1 MIFASCE
8 HTIQRVKDLLID
20 LDSNGVR
27 GVRSRTAKVA
37 DRSIQ
42 SDARRRLVLEL
53 KIEHL
58 GRGSRPWSPMPIRVR
73 YDARKMGIT
82 LKLLDQV
89 HSINIS
95 ANYNNRRS
103 DY

>member
-1 MIFASCE
+1 MIFAS
-8 HTIQRVKDLLID
+8 HGHIIHRVKNLLID

-27 GVRSRTAKVA
+27 GVRSSTAKVA
-37 DRSIQ
+37 DRSIE
-42 SDARRRLVLEL
+42 SDVRRRLMRKL

-58 GRGSRPWSPMPIRVR
+58 GRGSGPWSPMPIRVR
-73 YDARKMGIT
+73 YDARKVGIT

-89 HSINIS
+89 HSIEIS
-95 ANYNNRRS
+95 ANYNNCRS